1 MHSSKIQCLH
11 VYGQDSLKRAGL
23 LIRQTNFWSTLCC
36 VLVCCAVLCCVG
48 DVLEDLFGSAIWAI
62 WQGEREIRPLRLR
75 EKPTFDMEREA
86 RFVCLR
92 FFPSLLVFSHL
103 FSLLPASSGRAG
115 GPAGRLF
122 TFLPVSSLFF
132 ASLLASPRLC
142 GRAGGTTFDVSSRLF
157 SFFRLC
163 TIWSRWIYIS
173 FCKCIMFIRNTK
185 LLLLLLGWYVL
196 LKTVISKT

>member
-1 MHSSKIQCLH
+1 MNARKWAGMWLEIVLKVFRVH
-11 VYGQDSLKRAGL
+11 VWVHFRSMLGSVLGSVFERFDEITGNLLLTWNGKRAFIL
-23 LIRQTNFWSTLCC
+23 
-36 VLVCCAVLCCVG
+36 
-48 DVLEDLFGSAIWAI
+48 
-62 WQGEREIRPLRLR
+62 
-75 EKPTFDMEREA
+75 
-86 RFVCLR
+86 LR

-173 FCKCIMFIRNTK
+173 FCKCIIFIRNTE
-185 LLLLLLGWYVL
+185 LPLLLLG
-196 LKTVISKT
+196 

>member
-1 MHSSKIQCLH
+1 
-11 VYGQDSLKRAGL
+11 
-23 LIRQTNFWSTLCC
+23 LC
-36 VLVCCAVLCCVG
+36 VGVLCCV
-48 DVLEDLFGSAIWAI
+48 VLCLGCFGGPFWSSYLSHLT
-62 WQGEREIRPLRLR
+62 GGSV
-75 EKPTFDMEREA
+75 KSA
-86 RFVCLR
+86 RFASEKNLLLTWNGKRAFTFLR
-92 FFPSLLVFSHL
+92 FFPYLLVFSHL

-173 FCKCIMFIRNTK
+173 VCKCMIFVRNTE
-185 LLLLLLGWYVL
+185 LLLLLLG
-196 LKTVISKT
+196 